1 MNWPEI
7 YNVVDLMLVF
17 GISATAQNLLV
28 GYAGIPAVAPTGF
41 GAIGGYLAAYLAVSQ
56 GWPTLAGLVVGVVA
70 ASAVGFMISV
80 VALRLSVEYV
90 ILVTV
95 AFAIVVVDAFTN
107 FGPFGGYV
115 GLIDIPALRVFGFS
129 FNSTLRL
136 LPLFAVVLALTYAFV
151 RHMGEST
158 FGVLLRA
165 LRDNESAAR
174 SIGFR
179 AEPAKVAAF
188 MVAAGFAGL
197 AGGLLVCMEQVA
209 NPSSFGFTEGIL
221 VVAMLIIGGLGR
233 PIGPVLGAFIVEA
246 VPQILQSVV
255 NVSAT
260 TASLLQQIIFG
271 VLLVVIMIFRPRG
284 ITPEKPSARLRHIAQ
299 RYPSSSVVDGE
310 TAAPSPDVG
319 TRVLAAEQLSKRF
332 GGIQATSGFSFE
344 VGRGEIVG
352 LVGPNGAG
360 KTTLF
365 NLLSGEFK
373 PDAGHVNLLA
383 RDCTGQ
389 RPDQIVEEGMVRSF
403 QDVRLFTGLTVLE
416 NVSLAALPARSAT
429 FWRILLQPRRIKTE
443 THAAVDNAMSVLAR
457 LGLLDKAQVL
467 TSNLSFGEQKL
478 VALARVMAT
487 RATVLLLDEPTAGV
501 GSEYGRKLQ
510 GVIKDL
516 HSDGATIVII
526 EHNLEVVRELAT
538 RILYMESGRIRAEGT
553 FAELISSP
561 VLAESYFGSV
571 QGSTSTATDH
581 ATTTPST
588 DDEGIA

>member
-41 GAIGGYLAAYLAVSQ
+41 GAIGGYLAAYLAVNQ
-56 GWPTLAGLVVGVVA
+56 GWPTLAGLVVGVVVA
-70 ASAVGFMISV
+70 GLVGFVISV

-115 GLIDIPALRVFGFS
+115 GLIDIPTLRILGFS
-129 FNSTLRL
+129 FDSTLRL
-136 LPLFAVVLALTYAFV
+136 LPLFAVVLALTYAFI

-179 AEPAKVAAF
+179 AEPPKVAAF
-188 MVAAGFAGL
+188 IVAAGFAGL

-233 PIGPVLGAFIVEA
+233 PIGPVIGAFLVEL
-246 VPQILQSVV
+246 VPQLLQSAVRL
-255 NVSAT
+255 SAT

-284 ITPEKPSARLRHIAQ
+284 ITPERPSARLRRVAERIVPTLPVTDDATSPHAD
-299 RYPSSSVVDGE
+299 SELVVLD
-310 TAAPSPDVG
+310 AH
-319 TRVLAAEQLSKRF
+319 RLSKRF
-332 GGIQATSGFSFE
+332 GGIQATLGFSFDVRLGE
-344 VGRGEIVG
+344 VVG

-365 NLLSGEFK
+365 NLLCGEIK
-373 PDAGHVNLLA
+373 PDGGRVDLLSQ
-383 RDCTGQ
+383 DCTGM
-389 RPDQIVEEGMVRSF
+389 RPDEIAERGMVRSF
-403 QDVRLFTGLTVLE
+403 QDVRLFSGLTVLE
-416 NVSLAALPARSAT
+416 NVVLAALPAKSAA
-429 FWRILLQPRRIKTE
+429 FWRTLVHPRRARAEMISSVE
-443 THAAVDNAMSVLAR
+443 NAMAVIDR
-457 LGLLDKAQVL
+457 LGLGDKAYVL
-467 TSNLSFGEQKL
+467 AGSLSFGEQKM
-478 VALARVMAT
+478 VSLARVMAT

-501 GSEYGRKLQ
+501 GTEYGRKLQ
-510 GVIKDL
+510 NVIKTM
-516 HSDGATIVII
+516 HSDGATIVVI

-538 RILYMESGRIRAEGT
+538 RILYMESGRVRAEGT
-553 FAELISSP
+553 FEELTSNP
-561 VLAESYFGSV
+561 VLAESYFGAV
-571 QGSTSTATDH
+571 NEKGSGQLKATRSATD
-581 ATTTPST
+581 S
-588 DDEGIA
+588 EES